1 MDTEVGILKKYL
13 GVNMTDP
20 RDGAGRGKED
30 IEGKHA
36 FHIFGWGK

>member
-13 GVNMTDP
+13 GIKYDRP
-20 RDGAGRGKED
+20 WDRAGRGKED
-30 IEGKHA
+30 IEGKHD